1 MDEMEKRQLI
11 NDVDTVANVEMTKRF
26 KDAIPVA
33 RAYDFFNIL
42 KELERKRLHLT
53 NYKTTLIKKIIKNLS
68 KYDEDLLKKKLRQ
81 WLLKAITIRDN
92 AVKNRIAKWTEER
105 FRISNARKNWKK
117 LSDLL
122 DLYTQKKPLY
132 ELRKK
137 LIRFMTLN
145 DLADKLRDRF
155 TKTGND
161 QFKEGVK
168 YIITLKYLKKLFE
181 DVDDINRQILLK
193 QYLNKWNKIAKK
205 LKKRDD
211 KLRDAM
217 DEMEKR
223 QLINDV
229 NIVSD
234 VMIIKRFKEAVPVAR
249 VFDFFDKLKD
259 TYTRRNKFEEV
270 KTNILIRIIDKAG
283 KYSEDYLRKILKKWL
298 LTAEKI
304 RDETVKNRIAKW
316 TEERYRIS
324 NARKNWKKLSDLL
337 DLYDQKRPLFELRKK
352 LIKYMRLNDLAD
364 KLRERFAK
372 TGIDQ
377 FKEGVKYIINLKYLK
392 KLFEDFD
399 DINLTIFIQIF
410 I

>member
-1 MDEMEKRQLI
+1 MRLNDLTDKLRDKFAKTGIDQFKEGVKYIINLKYLKKLFEDFDDINGQILLKEYLNKWNKIAKKLKKRDDKLRDAMDEMEKRQLI
-11 NDVDTVANVEMTKRF
+11 NDVNTVASVMIIKRF
-26 KDAIPVA
+26 REAVPVA
-33 RAYDFFNIL
+33 RAFDFFDKL
-42 KELERKRLHLT
+42 REVVTRRTKSEETKTHL
-53 NYKTTLIKKIIKNLS
+53 LIKIIDNAGRFS
-68 KYDEDLLKKKLRQ
+68 EDYLKKVLRK
-81 WLLKAITIRDN
+81 WLLTANTIKDN

-205 LKKRDD
+205 LKKRDE

-217 DEMEKR
+217 EEMEKR
-223 QLINDV
+223 QLIKDDE
-229 NIVSD
+229 NI
-234 VMIIKRFKEAVPVAR
+234 K
-249 VFDFFDKLKD
+249 
-259 TYTRRNKFEEV
+259 
-270 KTNILIRIIDKAG
+270 NI
-283 KYSEDYLRKILKKWL
+283 E
-298 LTAEKI
+298 
-304 RDETVKNRIAKW
+304 
-316 TEERYRIS
+316 
-324 NARKNWKKLSDLL
+324 
-337 DLYDQKRPLFELRKK
+337 
-352 LIKYMRLNDLAD
+352 
-364 KLRERFAK
+364 
-372 TGIDQ
+372 
-377 FKEGVKYIINLKYLK
+377 
-392 KLFEDFD
+392 
-399 DINLTIFIQIF
+399 
-410 I
+410 